1 MSYISGSEGPSVS
14 GYDVQGPK
22 KLPDTAFG
30 SAITPAVRVVQD
42 QGASEIVIVAGSGSY
57 FFASAT
63 ASVGTTLA
71 ADDAAGTLSGDG
83 VSMVSNVAY
92 FGSSGSVGGN
102 PPPLR
107 FTYGPLLRLP
117 ISANV
122 WSGSGGPA
130 DGDVIFVKRGGL

>member
-1 MSYISGSEGPSVS
+1 MSYVKLSATSSMGI
-14 GYDVQGPK
+14 DKKQGPTE
-22 KLPDTAFG
+22 LPASAFG

-71 ADDAAGTLSGDG
+71 ADDAAGTLSGAG

-107 FTYGPLLRLP
+107 LP

-130 DGDVIFVKRGGL
+130 GGDVIFVKRGGL

>member
-1 MSYISGSEGPSVS
+1 MSSYISGSTPTVS
-14 GYDVQGPK
+14 GFDTQTPK
-22 KLPDTAFG
+22 PLPASAFG

-71 ADDAAGTLSGDG
+71 ADDAAGTLSGAG

-92 FGSSGSVGGN
+92 FGSSGSAGGN

-107 FTYGPLLRLP
+107 LP
-117 ISANV
+117 INANV
-122 WSGSGGPA
+122 WSGSGGAA
-130 DGDVIFVKRGGL
+130 DGDVIFVKKGGL

>member
-1 MSYISGSEGPSVS
+1 MSYVSGSEGPSVS
-14 GYDVQGPK
+14 GFDVQGPK
-22 KLPDTAFG
+22 PLPASAFG

-42 QGASEIVIVAGSGSY
+42 QGASEIIIVAGSGSY

-71 ADDAAGTLSGDG
+71 ADNAAGTLSGAG

-107 FTYGPLLRLP
+107 LP

-130 DGDVIFVKRGGL
+130 GGDVIFVKRGGL